1 VLLALSRL
9 HAPVQHP
16 RFVLSLVDAM
26 EGFVVG
32 RRGVEFNYFRQLLF
46 LLFLHHQGDAFD
58 LVELLLVGLELQ
70 LETEVGADL
79 RSPAFEQLEGSQE
92 GHVFIL
98 DEIGDHQ
105 SRRLIYHKNTRE
117 TPAPQCTSKFVFLR
131 SA

>member
-1 VLLALSRL
+1 MLLALSRL

-79 RSPAFEQLEGSQE
+79 RSPAFEQLQSSQE